1 MAKAIKNK
9 LWKDNTSVKSWFAY
23 KQYFKKKKKTTSI
36 NLSSGNLAR
45 IADPGILICNAGSHK
60 QLISVHELHSHL

>member
-9 LWKDNTSVKSWFAY
+9 LWKDKLLLNPGLHTNSTS
-23 KQYFKKKKKTTSI
+23 KKPNTSI